1 MPWGTV
7 LFLIVWC
14 RGDRRNILRCELPF
28 VLPGALKDWM
38 GLGWGRGGVC
48 LFWIHPAG
56 ESKCKIPLL
65 LFSLCYR
72 YSALARSF
80 TEEEKKMV
88 VHRPR
93 LSMQC
98 LVVWSSSFLFK
109 QVIPIKMELKEKER
123 LLKEITD
130 NTTTKYEILK
140 GRLGHAKVTP
150 F

>member
-1 MPWGTV
+1 
-7 LFLIVWC
+7 
-14 RGDRRNILRCELPF
+14 
-28 VLPGALKDWM
+28 
-38 GLGWGRGGVC
+38 
-48 LFWIHPAG
+48 
-56 ESKCKIPLL
+56 
-65 LFSLCYR
+65 
-72 YSALARSF
+72 
-80 TEEEKKMV
+80 MV